1 MYWDLTLTL
10 FEIFINQL
18 TFYVQ
23 LHYDGRRS
31 RPRFVC
37 GLFWQSPL
45 RNGRQNE
52 LAEAEDVHRGSGALF
67 VVVVAVE
74 NDRGRPFLWARKF
87 INLQKFTLAHLLRRR
102 VLIVPLVV
110 GTHATKPFDRVDV
123 SLSRDSEQ
131 GGPKVA

>member
-87 INLQKFTLAHLLRRR
+87 INLQKFTLAHLLRRSQGFDCSTS
-102 VLIVPLVV
+102 IV
-110 GTHATKPFDRVDV
+110 GRHATKPFDRVDV
-123 SLSRDSEQ
+123 SLYRDSLQ
-131 GGPKVA
+131 GGP